1 MSDVTIKQLAGVLGM
16 SVDKLLTQLDGAGM
30 KFSSPDQV
38 VSSTEKVKLLGFL
51 RRTHGKIE
59 KEAEDSAPRQI
70 TLKRKTV
77 SELTVNQGA
86 ARGKTVN
93 VEVRQKRTYVKRST
107 MAEGQDV
114 DPEREDA
121 LKKLQESQL
130 KREGEELARKDQE
143 RRRLEE
149 EAKLRAAEE
158 ARRSEEARARAGVET
173 KPAAAVTTPEVADK
187 PKKDSAVPHKT
198 AEPERVRTGAERP
211 ARGRGVVAGE
221 PAHKHK
227 PKHGSHQMREDGEDA
242 EGAARYFGAELHLS
256 DAGHARRGAVRK
268 KPKRQVEPQRAAAG
282 GPHGFS
288 KPVAPMVHEV
298 PVG

>member
-16 SVDKLLTQLDGAGM
+16 SVEKLLTQLDGAGM
-30 KFSSPDQV
+30 KFSNPDQV

-107 MAEGQDV
+107 MADGQEA

-130 KREGEELARKDQE
+130 KQEAERWRKIIPS
-143 RRRLEE
+143 L
-149 EAKLRAAEE
+149 
-158 ARRSEEARARAGVET
+158 GI
-173 KPAAAVTTPEVADK
+173 TPE
-187 PKKDSAVPHKT
+187 
-198 AEPERVRTGAERP
+198 
-211 ARGRGVVAGE
+211 
-221 PAHKHK
+221 
-227 PKHGSHQMREDGEDA
+227 
-242 EGAARYFGAELHLS
+242 
-256 DAGHARRGAVRK
+256 
-268 KPKRQVEPQRAAAG
+268 
-282 GPHGFS
+282 
-288 KPVAPMVHEV
+288 
-298 PVG
+298 